1 MHRAVADSVRRGEQA
16 SAVEF
21 HWDGKAIG
29 GTGSGAKTFTIPAL
43 GDIQLVASETSTSD
57 EEFATLLFSDPLDPA
72 QDLSG
77 LAGIAGVDDC
87 RLAIIGN
94 KLLIYPGT
102 RLIGEQSAFVAAG
115 LKNVNG
121 KAIGKDITVDLFFEE
136 VKPDVRAVG
145 NGTILPSTDGLLFPF
160 EAVNLNA
167 VDVQIVRIYADNV
180 PQFLQ
185 VNALDGEQ
193 EMARVARPVVR
204 RTVPLDAKEMAKPG
218 EWTRYYLDLDKLMK
232 AEPRRDLPRDH
243 RLPSGVLNLPVRHRS
258 EDRAPAD
265 HIRRNTGR

>member
-1 MHRAVADSVRRGEQA
+1 
-16 SAVEF
+16 
-21 HWDGKAIG
+21 
-29 GTGSGAKTFTIPAL
+29 L

-121 KAIGKDITVDLFFEE
+121 KAIGK
-136 VKPDVRAVG
+136 G
-145 NGTILPSTDGLLFPF
+145 
-160 EAVNLNA
+160 
-167 VDVQIVRIYADNV
+167 
-180 PQFLQ
+180 
-185 VNALDGEQ
+185 
-193 EMARVARPVVR
+193 
-204 RTVPLDAKEMAKPG
+204 
-218 EWTRYYLDLDKLMK
+218 
-232 AEPRRDLPRDH
+232 H
-243 RLPSGVLNLPVRHRS
+243 HC
-258 EDRAPAD
+258 
-265 HIRRNTGR
+265 